1 MPVVLTQSTPIQIA
15 LNTLMRNAGLGE
27 KDSPRVTRKKR
38 ADRGDGVVVEGKRE
52 MENVNMAAQ
61 ANDRRRTQE
70 L

>member
-1 MPVVLTQSTPIQIA
+1 VLTQSTPIQIA

-27 KDSPRVTRKKR
+27 KDSLRVTRKKGH
-38 ADRGDGVVVEGKRE
+38 RGNSVEGKRE
-52 MENVNMAAQ
+52 RKRERVNMAAQ